1 MTEPARASS
10 GEETHVI
17 GICSEPSCSVT
28 NDLKWSAIVVSWII
42 FTLVLWQLVLYGEA
56 VLTIIEERPVL
67 NRLRRVSRRIGG
79 WMAAKKA
86 ATTSGGS
93 SNKASKKPSPK
104 KQVVKA
110 PASKMKDVKAKV
122 KPTSKAPAAKPMSKA
137 VVSAKTAVKTAAK
150 AVVKPALQPA
160 VKPISKA
167 PAKPVNAGAKAEV
180 KSMAV
185 AKSAAVKS
193 VPLKSAPE
201 KAPAKAEKVAKKPPE
216 TDVVAELDSEF
227 DTTDIVD
234 ADLEGAADL
243 VAVESL
249 DDDPSAVRRAAMSLK
264 GPVEAEK
271 VAQEKKKKKDDLK
284 IDRSGDLEAQW
295 ASLKEKSKAIKPV
308 PYKMTERYEARGPIQ
323 HKVLGWG
330 YILTNQNDRLEVLF
344 QDGIKFLI
352 SNYKA

>member
-1 MTEPARASS
+1 M
-10 GEETHVI
+10 
-17 GICSEPSCSVT
+17 
-28 NDLKWSAIVVSWII
+28 
-42 FTLVLWQLVLYGEA
+42 
-56 VLTIIEERPVL
+56 L

-104 KQVVKA
+104 KQEAKA
-110 PASKMKDVKAKV
+110 SASKMKDAKAKA
-122 KPTSKAPAAKPMSKA
+122 KPTSKVPTTKSVAKPVTSAKA
-137 VVSAKTAVKTAAK
+137 AAKTATKPTGK
-150 AVVKPALQPA
+150 AT
-160 VKPISKA
+160 
-167 PAKPVNAGAKAEV
+167 AKPVKAGAKAEV
-180 KSMAV
+180 KTVAA
-185 AKSAAVKS
+185 AKSGAVKS
-193 VPLKSAPE
+193 VPLKAAPE
-201 KAPAKAEKVAKKPPE
+201 KVPAKTEKVAKKPPE
-216 TDVVAELDSEF
+216 NDDIVAELDSEF

-234 ADLEGAADL
+234 ADLEGTADL
-243 VAVESL
+243 AAVEPI
-249 DDDPSAVRRAAMSLK
+249 DEDPSAVRRAAMSLK

-308 PYKMTERYEARGPIQ
+308 PYKMRERYEARGPIQ

-330 YILTNQNDRLEVLF
+330 YILTNQNDRLEILF

>member
-1 MTEPARASS
+1 M
-10 GEETHVI
+10 
-17 GICSEPSCSVT
+17 
-28 NDLKWSAIVVSWII
+28 
-42 FTLVLWQLVLYGEA
+42 
-56 VLTIIEERPVL
+56 L

-104 KQVVKA
+104 KQEAKA
-110 PASKMKDVKAKV
+110 PASKMKDVKAKA
-122 KPTSKAPAAKPMSKA
+122 KPTSKAPTAKSVAKPVASVKPVAKPALKAAKPNGKA
-137 VVSAKTAVKTAAK
+137 T
-150 AVVKPALQPA
+150 
-160 VKPISKA
+160 
-167 PAKPVNAGAKAEV
+167 AKPVKAGSKVE
-180 KSMAV
+180 

-193 VPLKSAPE
+193 VPLKTAPE
-201 KAPAKAEKVAKKPPE
+201 KVPAKTEKVAKKLPE
-216 TDVVAELDSEF
+216 ADVVAELDSEF

-234 ADLEGAADL
+234 ADLEGAVDL
-243 VAVESL
+243 AAVEPL
-249 DDDPSAVRRAAMSLK
+249 DEDPSAARRAAMSLK

>member
-1 MTEPARASS
+1 M
-10 GEETHVI
+10 
-17 GICSEPSCSVT
+17 
-28 NDLKWSAIVVSWII
+28 
-42 FTLVLWQLVLYGEA
+42 
-56 VLTIIEERPVL
+56 L

-104 KQVVKA
+104 KQEVKA
-110 PASKMKDVKAKV
+110 SASKMKDAKAKA
-122 KPTSKAPAAKPMSKA
+122 KPTSKTSAAKPM
-137 VVSAKTAVKTAAK
+137 
-150 AVVKPALQPA
+150 
-160 VKPISKA
+160 
-167 PAKPVNAGAKAEV
+167 AKPVASAKAAP
-180 KSMAV
+180 KASAKPV
-185 AKSAAVKS
+185 AKAAKPVKANAKADMKPTAAVKS
-193 VPLKSAPE
+193 VPLKTASE
-201 KAPAKAEKVAKKPPE
+201 KVPAKAEKVLKKQPE
-216 TDVVAELDSEF
+216 ADVVAELDSEF

-234 ADLEGAADL
+234 ADLEGAVDL
-243 VAVESL
+243 AAVEPL
-249 DDDPSAVRRAAMSLK
+249 DGDPSAARRAAMSLK

-295 ASLKEKSKAIKPV
+295 SSLKEKSKAIKPV

>member
-1 MTEPARASS
+1 MMEPACASS
-10 GEETHVI
+10 GEATPVI
-17 GICSEPSCSVT
+17 GISSEPSCSVT
-28 NDLKWSAIVVSWII
+28 SELKWSAIVVSWII

-56 VLTIIEERPVL
+56 VLTNIEERPVL
-67 NRLRRVSRRIGG
+67 SRLRRVSRRIGG

-104 KQVVKA
+104 KQEAKA
-110 PASKMKDVKAKV
+110 PASKTKDVKAKA
-122 KPTSKAPAAKPMSKA
+122 KPTSKAPAAKP
-137 VVSAKTAVKTAAK
+137 TAK
-150 AVVKPALQPA
+150 AAASVKPVA
-160 VKPISKA
+160 KPTGKA
-167 PAKPVNAGAKAEV
+167 SAKPVKAGAKAEV
-180 KSMAV
+180 KSTAA

-193 VPLKSAPE
+193 VPLKAVPE
-201 KAPAKAEKVAKKPPE
+201 KAPAKVAKVAKKQPE
-216 TDVVAELDSEF
+216 PEADVVAELDSEF

-234 ADLEGAADL
+234 SDLEGAVDL
-243 VAVESL
+243 AAVEPL
-249 DDDPSAVRRAAMSLK
+249 DEDPSAVRRAAMSLK

-330 YILTNQNDRLEVLF
+330 YILTNQNDRLEILF